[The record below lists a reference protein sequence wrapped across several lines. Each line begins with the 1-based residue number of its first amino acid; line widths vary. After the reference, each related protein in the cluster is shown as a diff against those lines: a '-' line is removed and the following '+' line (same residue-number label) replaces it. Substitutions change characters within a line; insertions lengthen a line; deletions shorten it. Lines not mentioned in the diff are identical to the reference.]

1 MKKVKYIGATQ
12 SRRGSLEILL
22 AGVFLLWLSIFVNDF
37 FDYYDL
43 MEEGEAVIRM
53 SGGIL
58 MPVINV
64 LMMPISAIVA
74 LAGIALTLGKE
85 KWVSSLRLKTSS
97 IMHICIGA
105 SLLLLLVQPV
115 VTRYVMPK
123 YGYHICQKLDG
134 GLSMWHND
142 WVRNPDW
149 CVRGKTREW
158 VRAMALRDAG
168 GEVDPEEAQRK
179 AKSRTKEEPLMPFS
193 WTLLAFVLGAVLWG
207 NELRYWDEFRNRHVL
222 LRWPMLA
229 LAGLMAGFFTLV
241 GAVAGYAMGG
251 GKFWAVL
258 LGVGFFVSWPL
269 FGFLDER
276 SSAKK

>member
-1 MKKVKYIGATQ
+1 MKVGNRFEERDGYQKKLSNA
-12 SRRGSLEILL
+12 LL
-22 AGVFLLWLSIFVNDF
+22 GIFFLLLCCYSLHTFE
-37 FDYYDL
+37 YYS
-43 MEEGEAVIRM
+43 MIEEGVSVIRM

-58 MPVINV
+58 LPFITISLMP
-64 LMMPISAIVA
+64 LAIFAAVSLVA
-74 LAGIALTLGKE
+74 VAMGFVPFAGR
-85 KWVSSLRLKTSS
+85 LRGATSTVVY
-97 IMHICIGA
+97 ICTGVCLF
-105 SLLLLLVQPV
+105 LLLIQPFA
-115 VTRYVMPK
+115 TRYVMPK

-134 GLSMWHND
+134 GLSIWHND

-158 VRAMALRDAG
+158 VRAMALREAG
-168 GEVDPEEAQRK
+168 GDVDPEGAQLK

-193 WTLLAFVLGAVLWG
+193 WTLLAFVFGAVLWG
-207 NELRYWDEFRNRHVL
+207 NELRFWDQFRNRHAL
-222 LRWPMLA
+222 LRWPMLV
-229 LAGLMAGFFTLV
+229 LAGLVAGLFTLV

-276 SSAKK
+276 SSEQK